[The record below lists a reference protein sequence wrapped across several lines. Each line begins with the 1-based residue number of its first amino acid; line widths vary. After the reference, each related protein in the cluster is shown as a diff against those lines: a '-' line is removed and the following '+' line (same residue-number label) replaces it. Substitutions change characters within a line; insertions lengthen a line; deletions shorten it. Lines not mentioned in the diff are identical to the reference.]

1 MNFALFQ
8 EHLCA
13 TRYLSFCG
21 VDTLVKQE
29 KRTERMVASEDK
41 INFENCVKW
50 FMNHRNWAIFWGD
63 WILIH
68 ECSCSCTTD
77 PKCTI
82 NIIF

>member
-21 VDTLVKQE
+21 VDTLVVKQE

-41 INFENCVKW
+41 INFENCVKIVYESSKLGN
-50 FMNHRNWAIFWGD
+50 FLGGLDFN
-63 WILIH
+63 
-68 ECSCSCTTD
+68 
-77 PKCTI
+77 
-82 NIIF
+82 